1 MTKVLFI
8 YPNVLKALQEQM
20 GIAYLS
26 AMLKANG
33 IETKLFDYTFE
44 GESDLE
50 EIMYEYDPDFVAV
63 SARSGDFHTGL
74 VLAKICWHA
83 KHNVKILFG
92 GVHPTLEPYKTM
104 SIGFI
109 DAVFIGESDFT
120 LPEYILSKTNGD
132 KLFRQIKGVVFRENG
147 IYKGNVKS
155 TTPDL
160 NKIDELIKY
169 PDHGM
174 FKRHFGKEFYG
185 NAGVLGTIMT
195 SRGCPYNCSFC
206 CNHALKNCYDKSNAW
221 TRFRKIENVINE
233 IEYCIKEYGT
243 THIYIVDDTF
253 TMNKRHVISFCDEY
267 KKRIYQPHGVHF
279 YCMIRADTVDEEV
292 IGHLAGAGCKIV
304 LLGIESGVERI
315 RNDIYNKKV
324 NNSDIINIVRLAHE
338 NGIKVISFNMI
349 GSPTE
354 TLEDAEKTLELNL
367 DANVDDAKMTIL
379 TAFPHTK
386 LYDDIANKRADF
398 GGCGIN
404 NKMPI
409 NYYAGTNIINP
420 NMTLEQMLDFQEY
433 FYAAVRGKND

>member
-26 AMLKANG
+26 AMLKVKG
-33 IETKLFDYTFE
+33 IDTALFDYSFDD
-44 GESDLE
+44 ESDLE
-50 EIMYEYDPDFVAV
+50 EMIYEYDPDFVAV
-63 SARSGDFHTGL
+63 SARSGDFKTGL
-74 VLAKICWHA
+74 NLAKICWHA
-83 KHNVKILFG
+83 KHNVEILFG
-92 GVHPTLEPYKTM
+92 GVHPTLEPYEVM
-104 SIGFI
+104 SIGFV
-109 DAVFIGESDFT
+109 DAVFIGESDFS
-120 LPEYILSKTNGD
+120 LPEYILSKVNGD
-132 KLFRQIKGVVFRENG
+132 GLFRNLKGVVYRENG
-147 IYKGNVKS
+147 VYKYNGKP
-155 TTPDL
+155 TTPNL
-160 NKIDELIKY
+160 NKIDELITC

-185 NAGVLGTIMT
+185 NIGVLSTILT
-195 SRGCPYNCSFC
+195 SRGCPYNCSYC
-206 CNHALKNCYDKSNAW
+206 CNHVLKDCYDKGHAW
-221 TRFRKIENVINE
+221 ARFRNIGAVINE

-267 KKRIYQPHGVHF
+267 KKRIYHPHGVHF
-279 YCMIRADTVDEEV
+279 YCMIRADTADEE
-292 IGHLAGAGCKIV
+292 IIKHLASAGCKIV

-315 RNDIYNKKV
+315 RNAIYNKKV
-324 NNSDIINIVRLAHE
+324 INSDIINAVRLAHE

-354 TLEDAEKTLELNL
+354 TLDDAEKTLKLNL

-386 LYDDIANKRADF
+386 LYDDIVSKKDIC
-398 GGCGIN
+398 GGCEIN

-409 NYYAGTNIINP
+409 NYYEGTNIINP
-420 NMTLEQMLDFQEY
+420 NMTLGQMLEFQEY
-433 FYAAVRGKND
+433 FYTKIRGDS